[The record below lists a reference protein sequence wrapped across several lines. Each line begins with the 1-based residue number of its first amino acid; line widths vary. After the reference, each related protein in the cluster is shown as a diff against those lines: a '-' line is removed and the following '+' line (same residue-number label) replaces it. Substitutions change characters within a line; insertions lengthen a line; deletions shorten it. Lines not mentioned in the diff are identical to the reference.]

1 MVTVLRNGYI
11 KKLLEIATWVII
23 NFFFF
28 FFYQKQLVAVG
39 DGEVEVDNMK
49 KCNWVTG
56 MRHAKSKG
64 SSRNRSLS
72 LEDRDTFSKFNMLMP
87 FRLYVLN
94 KCSPVF

>member
-39 DGEVEVDNMK
+39 DRVD
-49 KCNWVTG
+49 V
-56 MRHAKSKG
+56 
-64 SSRNRSLS
+64 
-72 LEDRDTFSKFNMLMP
+72 
-87 FRLYVLN
+87 
-94 KCSPVF
+94 